1 MSQAGLE
8 SMFGQLM
15 GGRGDREGLD
25 NLLGKLRQQ
34 GLGDEVDSWVS
45 TGPNRPVEPHQV
57 QAAFGEDQL
66 HGMAQQFGM
75 PSGALGGILAQLL
88 PELVNRLT
96 PNGQMPHN
104 LPGGLGGLGGIAASV
119 LGGLLGGR
127 MGGGGQGGGLGSI
140 LGGMFGGGNE
150 EIAPAQQDAPRDE
163 GRPEQAPNTDGGALG
178 DLMGGLNKAAKPL
191 I

>member
-1 MSQAGLE
+1 LE

-15 GGRGDREGLD
+15 GGRGDKEGLE

-34 GLGDEVDSWVS
+34 GMGEQVDSWVS
-45 TGPNRPVEPHQV
+45 TGPNQPVEPHQV
-57 QAAFGEDQL
+57 QAAFGEEQL

-75 PSGALGGILAQLL
+75 PTGALGGILAQLL

-96 PNGQMPHN
+96 PNGQMPQS

-127 MGGGGQGGGLGSI
+127 MGGGSQGGGLGSI
-140 LGGMFGGGNE
+140 LGGMFGGGGNE
-150 EIAPAQQDAPRDE
+150 EPSARQPDAPRDE
-163 GRPEQAPNTDGGALG
+163 GRPSSSVPNTDGGALG
-178 DLMGGLNKAAKPL
+178 DLLGGLNRNR
-191 I
+191 